1 MRLGNGGIAGLWLRL
16 TVNDGENAGRAMML
30 PHDRVVA
37 IMDLEGGAG
46 LAFDDGGTMQVRETA
61 AELAELLEL
70 AFDGSV
76 MGLSD
81 LEPLRAER
89 ERRRER
95 RKQAHRMDLYG
106 FDTPVNDQVEATF
119 EEDDGT
125 PYPETPELRAR
136 RVERVGVPLEPFMP
150 PFVPSTRRVHVV
162 NVNPVMLEPGGV
174 TQLEAPTRAG
184 DTVQR
189 MLLQVT
195 ARTSSGEAVTDC
207 EDWFQV
213 ASPDLFAN
221 ANKVPAAMFSS
232 ANVPALGN
240 FYRKVTGPVKLEVSS
255 SYHLPAYVLATLFV
269 QREE

>member
-1 MRLGNGGIAGLWLRL
+1 MRLNALAAGLWLRL
-16 TVNDGENAGRAMML
+16 TINDGENAGRAMLL
-30 PHDRVVA
+30 PHDRVVG
-37 IMDLEGGAG
+37 IVDLEGGAG
-46 LAFDDGGTMQVRETA
+46 LALDDGGTMQVRETA

-125 PYPETPELRAR
+125 PYPDTPVLGAR
-136 RVERVGVPLEPFMP
+136 RVERLEPFMP

-162 NVNPVMLEPGGV
+162 NVNPVMLEPGHV
-174 TQLEAPTRAG
+174 AQLEAPTRAG
-184 DTVQR
+184 DIVQR
-189 MLLQVT
+189 VLLQVT
-195 ARTSSGEAVTDC
+195 GRTSSGEAVTSC
-207 EDWFQV
+207 EEWFQV
-213 ASPDLFAN
+213 ASSDLFAN
-221 ANKVPAAMFSS
+221 AHKVPCAMFSS

-240 FYRKVTGPVKLEVSS
+240 FYRKVTGPVTLEVSS

>member
-81 LEPLRAER
+81 LEALRAER
-89 ERRRER
+89 EQRRQR
-95 RKQAHRMDLYG
+95 RQQAGIRFAGEPYEL
-106 FDTPVNDQVEATF
+106 
-119 EEDDGT
+119 EELD
-125 PYPETPELRAR
+125 TPELRAR
-136 RVERVGVPLEPFMP
+136 RVERVAVPLEPFMP

-221 ANKVPAAMFSS
+221 HHKVPCAMFSS

-240 FYRKVTGPVKLEVSS
+240 FYRTVQGPVTLEVSS